1 MLDHAVAH
9 ADVGL
14 NVLGMALVYLQF
26 LSQGSHKDTQG
37 RKLCGDIVGR
47 AAPNLTND
55 IVVGQHLTGVLSQQA
70 WLESK

>member
-14 NVLGMALVYLQF
+14 NILGMALVYLQF

-47 AAPNLTND
+47 AAPNLADD